1 MLALALCT
9 ALIGAD
15 VQPLLVPGETLRY
28 EVTSARFGRLGEAVF
43 STEQLSD
50 GTVRLAFD
58 FDARVLFMTV
68 SDHTESVV
76 DPQAGA
82 MLRYSKRERS
92 PLGSHDERVVVDH
105 ATSRWT
111 DASGGRHPLAAADA
125 LDELSMISLVR
136 GLDIAPGAELVL
148 RRHFD
153 RARNPIRIRH
163 VGRSAAADVIE
174 MTAPDARQ
182 SGGTSTVRFE
192 LAREPGRVPLRI
204 ISHMPVA
211 GRITMTLIPG

>member
-1 MLALALCT
+1 MFVLALCT
-9 ALIGAD
+9 ALTGAD
-15 VQPLLVPGETLRY
+15 AQPLLVPGESLRY
-28 EVTSARFGRLGEAVF
+28 EVTSARFGRMGEAVF
-43 STEQLSD
+43 STEVLRD

-58 FDARVLFMTV
+58 FDARVLLMRV

-76 DPQAGA
+76 DPELGA
-82 MLRYSKRERS
+82 MIRYSKRERS
-92 PLGSHDERVVVDH
+92 PLGGRDEHVVVDH
-105 ATSRWT
+105 AASQWT
-111 DASGGRHPLAAADA
+111 DAAGSTHPLAAGNA

-136 GLDIAPGAELVL
+136 GLELAPGAELVV

-163 VGRSAAADVIE
+163 AGRSAVADVIE
-174 MTAPDARQ
+174 MTVPDGRQ
-182 SGGTSTVRFE
+182 SGGTNTVRFE

-211 GRITMTLIPG
+211 GRITMTLIPE